1 MATTGLKVSKR
12 LEDFISFYDEAT
24 DTRAIDRVHTEDVFP
39 NM

>member
-1 MATTGLKVSKR
+1 MFLLHTQV
-12 LEDFISFYDEAT
+12 SFYDEAT